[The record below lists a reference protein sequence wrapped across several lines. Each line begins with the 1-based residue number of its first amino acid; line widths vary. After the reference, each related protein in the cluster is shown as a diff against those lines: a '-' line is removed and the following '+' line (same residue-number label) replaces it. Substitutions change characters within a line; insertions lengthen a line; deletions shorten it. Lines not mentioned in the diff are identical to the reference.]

1 MGRPNKALKKAVE
14 VSKKILESNID
25 KTINERGSNYGSY
38 PVMTACQDDIKKTF
52 RKYIT
57 DKHTPPM
64 TEALDMFAVKIGRL
78 LLGNPNHI
86 DSWHDIAGYA
96 TCVENYLKELEENK

>member
-1 MGRPNKALKKAVE
+1 MAKIRSTAL
-14 VSKKILESNID
+14 SKTQENGIE
-25 KTINERGSNYGSY
+25 KTISERGSNYGLY